1 MMGSMSGRRSI
12 LATTEPV
19 RFRLCIP
26 FDFRS
31 WCELLEPAECGQ
43 SRLESQSVARKQVEL
58 SIIARRKLTTHSRQ
72 LRCRNLSLTGNAAN
86 PGSTRPKGMTVN
98 CESGPSDV
106 PFSHCACRFPACS
119 VHEDSRSRLE
129 SVQKGESRTGAVAVA
144 SRWPLARLALRRRI
158 PVDLALFPVLILD
171 GAYWRPAQLFQRP
184 ACLRQMFS
192 ALEPHGSSLAQL
204 RICHR

>member
-1 MMGSMSGRRSI
+1 MGSLSGRRSI

-31 WCELLEPAECGQ
+31 WCELLEPAECGG
-43 SRLESQSVARKQVEL
+43 SRLESQSVARKQFEL
-58 SIIARRKLTTHSRQ
+58 SIIARRKLTTHSRL

-86 PGSTRPKGMTVN
+86 PGSTRLKEMTGQ
-98 CESGPSDV
+98 SASQDPLT
-106 PFSHCACRFPACS
+106 FRLSHCACRFPACS
-119 VHEDSRSRLE
+119 VHEDSRLE
-129 SVQKGESRTGAVAVA
+129 RVKKGESRTGAMAVA
-144 SRWPLARLALRRRI
+144 SGWPLARLALRRRI

-171 GAYWRPAQLFQRP
+171 GAHWRPAQLLQRP

-192 ALEPHGSSLAQL
+192 ALEPRGSSLAQL